1 MYFVHTMIVRKDVMI
16 ILSDAQLSELKKSL
30 IDMKQSLEK
39 KDMDDD
45 QEYLERG
52 SLRDSVD
59 ELSTI
64 DNHPADLGTELF
76 EREKDMALKVHD
88 EDELAKINAA
98 LEKIDKGTYGVCEVC
113 HTDIPYERLEALP
126 YTAFCIEHTDAK
138 DIPKGRPV
146 EEQVILPPVDNSFSG
161 RDDKDDIHDYEDTF
175 QLVARYGTSETP
187 ADFEGDFDD
196 YGDLYDDPE
205 ETARNDELSSFHI
218 SETDQ
223 LTSQISKREIDEA
236 RKYDYL
242 ED

>member
-1 MYFVHTMIVRKDVMI
+1 M
-16 ILSDAQLSELKKSL
+16 LNENQLSNLKNMLLDQKKSL
-30 IDMKQSLEK
+30 SKEDMA
-39 KDMDDD
+39 DD

-52 SLRDSVD
+52 SLRDSID
-59 ELSTI
+59 ELSTV
-64 DNHPADLGTELF
+64 DNHPADLGTELY

-98 LEKIDKGTYGVCEVC
+98 LEKIDNGTYGVCEVC
-113 HTDIPYERLEALP
+113 HEDIPYERLEALP

-146 EEQVILPPVDNSFSG
+146 EEQVILPAVDNSFSG

-175 QLVARYGTSETP
+175 QLVAKYGTSETP
-187 ADFEGDFDD
+187 SDFEGDIEEYD
-196 YGDLYDDPE
+196 DLYDDPE

-218 SETDQ
+218 SEIDQ
-223 LTSQISKREIDEA
+223 LTQQLSQREVDHA

-242 ED
+242 EE